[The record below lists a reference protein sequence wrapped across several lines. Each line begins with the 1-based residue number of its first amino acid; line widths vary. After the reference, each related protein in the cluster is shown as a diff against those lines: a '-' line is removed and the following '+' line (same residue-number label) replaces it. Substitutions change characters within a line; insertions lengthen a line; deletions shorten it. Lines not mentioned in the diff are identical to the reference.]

1 MLNILLIRDDNDKEL
16 CVVEKS
22 DNIVDG
28 VRETN
33 IYINLSNILNEMELT
48 KLGQRYTDPQLSH
61 KISYDKFDVPSNE
74 DSSDSSDEET
84 EEIPAVVNKRRRYFS
99 DYADSQDESDEDSGI
114 SERRRKLV
122 RRNISYSDN
131 LNIVSSSEDNQ
142 RRTDDEL
149 DEAIEASD
157 REDPDRDHSNQEDTD
172 DDHQRTTEVIEDV
185 VPVVDSIADESRIDE
200 EEILDSIM
208 NLIDNEEDNEPSDI
222 SDSEDTQEED
232 EADEDPR
239 HQIIVIDEAAAIDAE
254 LMESIMSLFNESSD
268 NTVNNSHQE
277 HLRRIIR
284 YSASFVDN
292 NTYQDETEED
302 SDSSDGYESDD
313 SGREE

>member
-74 DSSDSSDEET
+74 DSSDSSDEDI
-84 EEIPAVVNKRRRYFS
+84 EEVPAVVNKRRRYFS
-99 DYADSQDESDEDSGI
+99 DYDNSQDESDEDSGI

-131 LNIVSSSEDNQ
+131 LNIVSSSEDTQ

-157 REDPDRDHSNQEDTD
+157 REDSDQVDPDSDHSNQEDTN
-172 DDHQRTTEVIEDV
+172 DDHQRRSEVIEDV
-185 VPVVDSIADESRIDE
+185 PVVDPIADESRIDE

-208 NLIDNEEDNEPSDI
+208 NLIDNEEDNEPLDF
-222 SDSEDTQEED
+222 EDTQD

-284 YSASFVDN
+284 YSASFIDN

-302 SDSSDGYESDD
+302 SDSSDGYESDENR
-313 SGREE
+313 REE